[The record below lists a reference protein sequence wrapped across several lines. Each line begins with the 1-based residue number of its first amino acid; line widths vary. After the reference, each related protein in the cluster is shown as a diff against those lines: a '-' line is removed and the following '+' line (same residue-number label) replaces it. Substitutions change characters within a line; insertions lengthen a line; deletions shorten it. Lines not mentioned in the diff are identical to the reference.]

1 MDGKYLQPLDA
12 NIFIDFVFEKIVWEN
27 FENPKLGQPNI
38 ALKIYILSSTFKT
51 FILLKV
57 ERDVFPDTFVFSN
70 FN

>member
-1 MDGKYLQPLDA
+1 MDRKYLQPLDA

-57 ERDVFPDTFVFSN
+57 ERDVFPDIFQF
-70 FN
+70 